1 MASERQIAANRAN
14 AARST
19 GPRSKRGRA
28 RSSTNA
34 WRHGFSTRPN
44 SPSSNIVDQ
53 IARHLT
59 NHQDTLSQ
67 LYAREAAEAQ
77 AVLLQVRSARRA
89 LLQELITGHLRLIPL
104 PIKERLASFAR
115 DLPDPDVSKAFLDAF
130 PGRLPKFVSRA
141 AREEL
146 SRQRTLQWLAGF
158 DRYEERAM
166 HRRQRA
172 LRELDKIKR
181 SHSTKLDSGSQP

>member
-19 GPRSKRGRA
+19 GPRSKQGRT

-44 SPSSNIVDQ
+44 NPSSNIVDQ

-59 NHQDTLSQ
+59 NHQDPLSQ
-67 LYAREAAEAQ
+67 LYAHEAAEAQ

-89 LLQELITGHLRLIPL
+89 LLQELITGHLRLVPL
-104 PIKERLASFAR
+104 PIKETLAAFAR
-115 DLPDPDVSKAFLDAF
+115 DLPDPDVSKAFMDAF

-141 AREEL
+141 AREDL
-146 SRQRTLQWLAGF
+146 SRQRTLRWLAGF
-158 DRYEERAM
+158 DRYEVRAM

-172 LRELDKIKR
+172 LQ
-181 SHSTKLDSGSQP
+181 KLDEIERRRSFDLDSEARS